1 MSELPEGIDT
11 QAISDAILASMAGTF
26 DLGPVIM
33 PMHTAANLL
42 GRAGGTR
49 ASLRRML
56 GDIWHDASMRSKVRA
71 LRALA
76 EGRKAA

>member
-1 MSELPEGIDT
+1 MSELAFDT
-11 QAISDAILASMAGTF
+11 QGIAEEILSMTAAAF
-26 DLGPVIM
+26 DQGPIIM

-49 ASLRRML
+49 SSLRRML

-76 EGRKAA
+76 EGRKAI